1 METLTSRPQGPS
13 CLCLLLHWTLR
24 QEDPVDIQR
33 MSDVRCHLHTGLGLA
48 VTILLP
54 LHRLLP
60 GQLELVSQ
68 HLMMEIMCHEMMSD
82 VTLSR

>member
-1 METLTSRPQGPS
+1 MMILEKYREGQ
-13 CLCLLLHWTLR
+13 
-24 QEDPVDIQR
+24 
-33 MSDVRCHLHTGLGLA
+33 MSPAHLHTGLGLA

-68 HLMMEIMCHEMMSD
+68 HLMMEIMCHDFE
-82 VTLSR
+82 